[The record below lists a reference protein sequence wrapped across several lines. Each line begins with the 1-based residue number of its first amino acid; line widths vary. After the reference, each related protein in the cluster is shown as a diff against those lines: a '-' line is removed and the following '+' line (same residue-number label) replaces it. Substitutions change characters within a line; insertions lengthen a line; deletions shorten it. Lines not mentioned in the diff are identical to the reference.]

1 MGISV
6 TSLMFVEAILDLIS
20 TGTMR
25 LDPSDK
31 LEDLVPVSGRDASL
45 TFSAG
50 WNAGR
55 QLVELKCRRKPRW
68 LERGSHD

>member
-1 MGISV
+1 MPARLSREVMGISV

-31 LEDLVPVSGRDASL
+31 LED
-45 TFSAG
+45 
-50 WNAGR
+50 
-55 QLVELKCRRKPRW
+55 
-68 LERGSHD
+68 